1 MADMHGL
8 VIHLGRATA
17 RAGQVA
23 RLIGALPFPGE
34 VLPAVDARAPGGLPA
49 GHDPA
54 LSLEPGYPFP
64 LTDVEVAIF
73 NDVDSEVDSLNTDD
87 TGLVWFCG
95 FAGVSKKPLKR
106 ILTIFLSF

>member
-8 VIHLGRATA
+8 VIHLERATA

-54 LSLEPGYPFP
+54 LSLEPRYPFP

-73 NDVDSEVDSLNTDD
+73 DATWHDLMRQTSPSALNEI
-87 TGLVWFCG
+87 C
-95 FAGVSKKPLKR
+95 
-106 ILTIFLSF
+106 